1 VQSVTA
7 ADLGLTGGAD
17 GVTAF
22 GSAIAVGDLN
32 RDGFTD
38 VVTTDASASAGD
50 QDVTA
55 IWVRWGSTDGVSA
68 DRAEVVGSA
77 PAWSGR
83 LAVVAL
89 PEPVLA
95 LGTSEHRRMA
105 LCGCCGSA
113 QG

>member
-1 VQSVTA
+1 M
-7 ADLGLTGGAD
+7 
-17 GVTAF
+17 
-22 GSAIAVGDLN
+22 
-32 RDGFTD
+32 
-38 VVTTDASASAGD
+38 TTDASASAGD

-55 IWVRWGSTDGVSA
+55 IWVLWGSTDGISA
-68 DRAEVVGSA
+68 DRAEVVATA
-77 PAWSGR
+77 PTWSGR